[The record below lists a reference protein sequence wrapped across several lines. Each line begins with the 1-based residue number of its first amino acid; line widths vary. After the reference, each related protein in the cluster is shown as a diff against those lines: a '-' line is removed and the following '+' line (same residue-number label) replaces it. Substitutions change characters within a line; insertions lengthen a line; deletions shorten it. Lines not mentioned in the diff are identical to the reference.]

1 MEFIDSS
8 SERSKS
14 WLVSLAMRNEG
25 DDMELNSWMIL
36 EHVAGLKPWR
46 EEEMLLMTARSAG

>member
-1 MEFIDSS
+1 
-8 SERSKS
+8 
-14 WLVSLAMRNEG
+14 MRNEG

-36 EHVAGLKPWR
+36 EHVGGLKPWR